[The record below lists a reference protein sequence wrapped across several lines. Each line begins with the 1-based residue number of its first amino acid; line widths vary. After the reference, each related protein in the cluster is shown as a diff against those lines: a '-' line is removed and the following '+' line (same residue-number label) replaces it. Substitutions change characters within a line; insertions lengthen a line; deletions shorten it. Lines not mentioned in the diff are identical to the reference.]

1 MADAKYIW
9 MDGQLVEWDKATVHV
24 KTHAL
29 HYGSSVFE
37 GLRAY
42 PSADGPKVLFLKEHI
57 RRLFRS
63 AKAYRMELP
72 YTEEALCEAVKQV
85 VRENGHQSC
94 YIRPIAFRGDEA
106 LGVNPRR
113 CSVRTAIFTMEWG
126 AYLGAEAIEKGV
138 DVGVSSWRRTVPGVG
153 MPLGKIGGQYVNSQM
168 MVMEALDHGYSEAIA
183 LDIAGHVSEGSGE
196 NIFVILDGVIY
207 TPPMAGS
214 ILLGITRA
222 GVMQIAR
229 SLGYEVRE
237 QNIPR
242 ELLYMAD
249 EIFFTGTAAEV
260 TPVRSVDK
268 MPIGSGSRGPITER
282 IQSMF
287 FDIVNSRVED
297 RWGWLTPVK

>member
-9 MDGQLVEWDKATVHV
+9 MDGKLIEWDKATVHV

-37 GLRAY
+37 GIRAY
-42 PSADGPKVLFLKEHI
+42 ASPAGPKVLFLKEHI

-72 YTEEALCEAVKQV
+72 YTEETLCEAVKAV
-85 VRENGHQSC
+85 VRENNHQAC

-113 CSVRTAIFTMEWG
+113 CSVRAAIFTLEWG
-126 AYLGAEAIEKGV
+126 AYLGAEAIEQGV

-153 MPLGKIGGQYVNSQM
+153 MPMGKIGGQYVNSQM

-183 LDIAGHVSEGSGE
+183 LDIEGHVSEGSGE

-229 SLGYEVRE
+229 SLGYEIRE

-268 MPIGSGSRGPITER
+268 APIGSGSRGPITER

-297 RWGWLTPVK
+297 RWGWLTPVG

>member
-9 MDGQLVEWDKATVHV
+9 MDGKLVEWDQATVHV

-37 GLRAY
+37 GIRAY
-42 PSADGPKVLFLKEHI
+42 ASPAGPKVLFLKEHV
-57 RRLFRS
+57 RRMFRS
-63 AKAYRMELP
+63 SKAYRMELP
-72 YTEEALCEAVKQV
+72 YTEEQLADAIKLV
-85 VRENGHQSC
+85 VRENGHSSC
-94 YIRPIAFRGDEA
+94 YVRPIAFRGDEA

-168 MVMEALDHGYSEAIA
+168 MVMEALDHGYTEAIA
-183 LDIAGHVSEGSGE
+183 LDIEGHVSEGSGE
-196 NIFVILDGVIY
+196 NIFIILDGAIY
-207 TPPMAGS
+207 TPPLAGS
-214 ILLGITRA
+214 ILLGITRG
-222 GVMQIAR
+222 GVMQIAK
-229 SLGYEVRE
+229 SLGYEIKE
-237 QNIPR
+237 QSIPR

-268 MPIGSGSRGPITER
+268 VKIGSGSRGPITER
-282 IQSMF
+282 IQSTF
-287 FDIVNSRVED
+287 FNIVNSQVED
-297 RWGWLTPVK
+297 KWGWLTTVQ

>member
-9 MDGQLVEWDKATVHV
+9 MDGKLIEWDKATVHV

-37 GLRAY
+37 GIRAY
-42 PSADGPKVLFLKEHI
+42 TSPAGPKVLFLKEHI

-63 AKAYRMELP
+63 ARAYRMELP
-72 YTEEALCEAVKQV
+72 FSEEVLCEAVKQV
-85 VRENGHQSC
+85 VRENGHTSC

-113 CSVRTAIFTMEWG
+113 CSVRVAILTMEWG
-126 AYLGAEAIEKGV
+126 TYLGAEALEKGV
-138 DVGVSSWRRTVPGVG
+138 DVGVSSWRRTAPGVG

-183 LDIAGHVSEGSGE
+183 LDIEGHVSEGSGE
-196 NIFVILDGVIY
+196 NIFVMLDGVIY

-222 GVMQIAR
+222 GVIQIAR

-237 QNIPR
+237 QHIPR

-249 EIFFTGTAAEV
+249 EIFLTGTAAEI

-268 MPIGSGSRGPITER
+268 VSVGSGSRGPITEH

-297 RWGWLTPVK
+297 RWGWLTPVS